1 MAKVITVTNQKGG
14 VGKTTTSVNLA
25 YFLAKAGH
33 STLVID
39 YDPQGN
45 ASTGLGL
52 EKEKLEKTICE
63 VMTGEATLEDV
74 IRPVE
79 KIKNLFVAPT
89 VPELANV
96 EQEIINEQGKFVL
109 LRNAISMIED
119 KFEFI
124 LIDSAPSLSLLTV
137 NAMVA
142 ADYLLLPVQTEFYAL
157 EGVAQLLNSMSLVK
171 RGMNKNLKLLGVL
184 ATMYDKRTALSS
196 QVYAELKKYF
206 KEKVFETV
214 IPRNI
219 RIAEAPSHGLPVG
232 AYDRFSK
239 GSKAYKNLAQEVLER
254 INVK

>member
-52 EKEKLEKTICE
+52 EKEKLEKTVCE
-63 VMTGEATLEDV
+63 VMTGEATLAEV
-74 IRPVE
+74 VQPVE

-109 LRNAISMIED
+109 LRNAIAEVED
-119 KFEFI
+119 QFEFI

-171 RGMNKNLKLLGVL
+171 RGMNKDLKLLGVL

-206 KEKVFETV
+206 KDKVFETV

-239 GSKAYKNLAQEVLER
+239 GSKAYKALSQEVLER
-254 INVK
+254 VNG

>member
-74 IRPVE
+74 ICPVE

-89 VPELANV
+89 IPELANV